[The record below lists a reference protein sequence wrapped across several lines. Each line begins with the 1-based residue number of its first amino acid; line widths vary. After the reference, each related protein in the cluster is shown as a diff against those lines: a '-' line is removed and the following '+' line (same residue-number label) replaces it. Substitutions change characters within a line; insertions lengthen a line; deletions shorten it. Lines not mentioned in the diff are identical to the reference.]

1 MSKSNI
7 IILSCAY
14 LPPIDYFRVIK
25 KNNQWKVEQYE
36 NYQKQS
42 YRSRCHIYSANGLL
56 PLYIPIERDKGL
68 SVPIRE
74 IKIDNSKEWQIQHWR
89 ALVSAY
95 NSSPFF
101 DYYKEDFAPF
111 YSQKYNYLFDYNNEL
126 LSLILHL
133 IGFSNEKI
141 EFTQNYELVNGA
153 CDYRESIHPKKTSP
167 FKVEN
172 EKGKYH
178 QVFARKYGF
187 ISNLS
192 IVDLLFNEGPQSYE
206 FI

>member
-1 MSKSNI
+1 MSNLNNI
-7 IILSCAY
+7 TLSCAY
-14 LPPIDYFRVIK
+14 LPPIDYFRAIK
-25 KNNQWKVEQYE
+25 KSKQWNLEQCE

-68 SVPIRE
+68 SIPIRE

-101 DYYKEDFAPF
+101 DYYKDDFAPF
-111 YSQKYNYLFDYNNEL
+111 YSNKYNSLFDYNIAL
-126 LSLILHL
+126 LSLILEI
-133 IGFSNEKI
+133 IGLSKNI
-141 EFTQNYELVNGA
+141 ELTQNYEEVTGI
-153 CDYRESIHPKKTSP
+153 CDYRDIIHPKKVSP
-167 FKVEN
+167 FESDNK
-172 EKGKYH
+172 KGKYH
-178 QVFARKYGF
+178 QVFALKHGF

-192 IVDLLFNEGPQSYE
+192 IVDLLFNEGPQSYDL
-206 FI
+206 I

>member
-1 MSKSNI
+1 MNKLNN

-14 LPPIDYFRVIK
+14 LPPIDFFRVIK
-25 KNNQWKVEQYE
+25 NSEEWKLEQWE

-56 PLYIPIERDKGL
+56 PLYIPVVRDKGL
-68 SVPIRE
+68 SIPIQE

-95 NSSPFF
+95 QSSPFF
-101 DYYKEDFAPF
+101 DYYKDDFEPF
-111 YSQKYNYLFDYNNEL
+111 YKTRYDSLFTYNIALLNLILEL
-126 LSLILHL
+126 LD
-133 IGFSNEKI
+133 FSQELL
-141 EFTQNYELVNGA
+141 FTDYYTKDVEG
-153 CDYRESIHPKKTSP
+153 CDYRKLIHPKRDSL
-167 FKVEN
+167 FIAEN

-178 QVFARKYGF
+178 QVFAHKHGF

-192 IVDLLFNEGPQSYE
+192 IVDLLFNEGPQSYD
-206 FI
+206 FL